1 MLLSEISSGIWMAEK
16 FRKKLQGKQLSLFYH
31 IVFESIQWLCQLYSN
46 LFLSVCGYVIRI
58 CGYTCHGA
66 DVEAREPTLL
76 SWFCF
81 HHSLGVNSGFQ
92 AAAESALPTEP
103 SCLPGFWVMFND
115 RSDLSKMVDKG
126 LAVQVCGLD
135 LSPTSITYVKT
146 QAWVCIF
153 KLGKQ
158 KDPWG
163 SLAIQSNWIKKLL
176 VQFSFEAWLKK

>member
-16 FRKKLQGKQLSLFYH
+16 SRTRIKQSLITLSLKVH
-31 IVFESIQWLCQLYSN
+31 NGCQFYSN
-46 LFLSVCGYVIRI
+46 LFKCVCGYVICI
-58 CGYTCHGA
+58 CGYICHGA

-76 SWFCF
+76 SWFSVF
-81 HHSLGVNSGFQ
+81 TTPWVWTLVSRLLLKVP
-92 AAAESALPTEP
+92 LPTEP

-115 RSDLSKMVDKG
+115 QSDLLKMVDKE

-135 LSPTSITYVKT
+135 LSLTSITYVKR

-158 KDPWG
+158 TDPWG

-176 VQFSFEAWLKK
+176 VQFSFEARLKK